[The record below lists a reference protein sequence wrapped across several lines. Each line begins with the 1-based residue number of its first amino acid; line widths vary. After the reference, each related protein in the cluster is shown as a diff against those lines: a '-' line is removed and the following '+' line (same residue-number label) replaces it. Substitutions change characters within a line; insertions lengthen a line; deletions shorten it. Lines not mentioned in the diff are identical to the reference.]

1 MPHILLLIDIILYL
15 YHIYTTH
22 KQLAEIFGFY
32 YDLRFG
38 QDEMGKSL
46 SDNIAYA
53 QFRLYS
59 ADRLCPIKAL
69 SCN

>member
-15 YHIYTTH
+15 YHIYIYTALCTNSWP
-22 KQLAEIFGFY
+22 EIFGFY

-38 QDEMGKSL
+38 QDEMWKSL

-59 ADRLCPIKAL
+59 TG
-69 SCN
+69 